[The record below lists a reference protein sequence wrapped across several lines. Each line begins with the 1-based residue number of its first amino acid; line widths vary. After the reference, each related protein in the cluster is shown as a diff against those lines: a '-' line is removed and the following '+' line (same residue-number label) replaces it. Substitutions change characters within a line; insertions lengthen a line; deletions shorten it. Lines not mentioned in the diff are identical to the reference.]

1 MSGKLR
7 VLVADDERD
16 TREYL
21 QELLTRLGH
30 EVAVADNGRHLVELA
45 HASHPDLVVTDV
57 RMPDMDGLEAARE
70 INRERPT
77 PVIVVSG
84 YHDEALLARA
94 AEQPVMSYLIKPVSE
109 SHVEAA
115 ITVAMARAEEHR
127 RARQEAN
134 ELKQT
139 LEERKVIERAKGA
152 VMRRLGVSEE
162 QAFRLMRKVSSEQNR
177 RMIEVSRN
185 VLQAEEVFHL
195 LERV

>member
-1 MSGKLR
+1 
-7 VLVADDERD
+7 
-16 TREYL
+16 
-21 QELLTRLGH
+21 
-30 EVAVADNGRHLVELA
+30 
-45 HASHPDLVVTDV
+45 
-57 RMPDMDGLEAARE
+57 
-70 INRERPT
+70 
-77 PVIVVSG
+77 
-84 YHDEALLARA
+84 
-94 AEQPVMSYLIKPVSE
+94 MSYLIKPVSE

-115 ITVAMARAEEHR
+115 ITVAMARAEEYR
-127 RARQEAN
+127 KARQEAT

-177 RMIEVSRN
+177 RMIEVSRT

>member
-1 MSGKLR
+1 MNAKLR

-30 EVAVADNGRHLVELA
+30 EVAVTDNGRRLVEMA
-45 HASHPDLVVTDV
+45 RASPPDLVITDI

-70 INRERPT
+70 VNKERPT

-84 YHDEALLARA
+84 YHDAALLARA

-115 ITVAMARAEEHR
+115 IAVAMARADEYR

-162 QAFRLMRKVSSEQNR
+162 HAFRLMRKVSSEQNR
-177 RMIEVSRN
+177 RMIDVSRT
-185 VLQAEEVFHL
+185 VLQAEEVFHQ

>member
-1 MSGKLR
+1 MSEKLR

-30 EVAVADNGRHLVELA
+30 EVAVADTGRHLVEMA
-45 HASHPDLVVTDV
+45 RASHPDLVITDV

-84 YHDEALLARA
+84 YHDAELLARA

-115 ITVAMARAEEHR
+115 ITVAMARSEEYR
-127 RARQEAN
+127 KARQEAN
-134 ELKQT
+134 DLKQT

-177 RMIEVSRN
+177 RMIEVSRT
-185 VLQAEEVFHL
+185 VLQAEEVVHM

>member
-1 MSGKLR
+1 MTTKLR

-30 EVAVADNGRHLVELA
+30 EVAVADNGRQLVELA
-45 HASHPDLVVTDV
+45 RASAPDLVITDV

-84 YHDEALLARA
+84 YHDAQLLARA

-115 ITVAMARAEEHR
+115 ITVAMARADEYR

-152 VMRRLGVSEE
+152 VMRRLGVNEE

-177 RMIEVSRN
+177 RMIEVSRS

>member
-1 MSGKLR
+1 MSAKLH

-30 EVAVADNGRHLVELA
+30 DVATADNGRHLVEMA
-45 HASHPDLVVTDV
+45 RASHPDLVVTDV

-84 YHDEALLARA
+84 YHDAELLSRA

-115 ITVAMARAEEHR
+115 IAVAMARAEEHR

>member
-1 MSGKLR
+1 MNAKLR

-30 EVAVADNGRHLVELA
+30 DVAVADNGRHLVELA
-45 HASHPDLVVTDV
+45 QASPPDLVITDV
-57 RMPDMDGLEAARE
+57 RMPDMDGLDAARE
-70 INRERPT
+70 MNRERPT
-77 PVIVVSG
+77 PVIVISG
-84 YHDEALLARA
+84 YHDAELLARA

-109 SHVEAA
+109 AHVEAA

-127 RARQEAN
+127 RARQEAS

-152 VMRRLGVSEE
+152 VMRRLGVAEE

-177 RMIEVSRN
+177 RMIEVARTI
-185 VLQAEEVFHL
+185 LQAEEVFHL

>member
-30 EVAVADNGRHLVELA
+30 EVAVTDNGRHLVEMA
-45 HASHPDLVVTDV
+45 HASPPDLVITDV

-84 YHDEALLARA
+84 YHDAGLLARA

-127 RARQEAN
+127 RARQEAH

-162 QAFRLMRKVSSEQNR
+162 QAFRLMRKLSSEQNR
-177 RMIEVSRN
+177 RMVEVSRT